1 MRQQAKHYEQRVIHN
16 PQNEDIRVD
25 DANEWVPENDR
36 GRYLPWSPAQRMRW
50 AHGGCGKTFFPLA
63 ILLADF
69 VLCRADLSVV
79 AVIELDDRSHHRRD
93 RQDADARKTKALVDA
108 GLRLVRIPAGALP
121 SEEDLREIM
130 DADRPSGEHSE
141 RPKMHRFVPVEPE
154 LRLAEDWVAPA
165 PGRSGE
171 EHERAASRAIRAGAL
186 KIALA
191 GLVIV
196 GGWFAYTQLLPVV
209 LKRAFQPL
217 AVPHAPGST
226 KPAKSA
232 STPAPIRIATVPV
245 VAGRAP

>member
-1 MRQQAKHYEQRVIHN
+1 
-16 PQNEDIRVD
+16 
-25 DANEWVPENDR
+25 
-36 GRYLPWSPAQRMRW
+36 
-50 AHGGCGKTFFPLA
+50 
-63 ILLADF
+63 
-69 VLCRADLSVV
+69 
-79 AVIELDDRSHHRRD
+79 
-93 RQDADARKTKALVDA
+93 LVDA

-245 VAGRAP
+245 VAGRAPQDLADKTRAESEAVALQRQKEHAWLPYYSATRAGLQNSPAPLA